1 MDSDGN
7 AGITVEQLRAQAP
20 RSFDK
25 ILIDLL
31 VAIQHGHAPIVAET
45 PIPDAPR
52 DVSPALLHM
61 ASELDTARER
71 IRRLEAIIAR
81 LAMEAARD
89 AA

>member
-1 MDSDGN
+1 M
-7 AGITVEQLRAQAP
+7 ATLEQLRAQAP

-25 ILIDLL
+25 TLIDLL
-31 VAIQHGHAPIVAET
+31 VAIQHGHAPIITVDQPAE
-45 PIPDAPR
+45 APR
-52 DVSPALLHM
+52 DVSPALMHM

>member
-1 MDSDGN
+1 MTTLD
-7 AGITVEQLRAQAP
+7 QLRAQAP

-25 ILIDLL
+25 TLIDLL
-31 VAIQHGHAPIVAET
+31 VAIQHGHAPIITVDQPASEAT
-45 PIPDAPR
+45 R
-52 DVSPALLHM
+52 DVSPALMHM

>member
-1 MDSDGN
+1 M
-7 AGITVEQLRAQAP
+7 TTLEQLRAQAP

-25 ILIDLL
+25 TLIDLL
-31 VAIQHGHAPIVAET
+31 VAIQHGHAPIVTGET
-45 PIPDAPR
+45 PATAPAR
-52 DVSPALLHM
+52 DTTQALLHM
-61 ASELDTARER
+61 ASEIDGANAR

>member
-1 MDSDGN
+1 MTTLD
-7 AGITVEQLRAQAP
+7 QLRAQAP

-25 ILIDLL
+25 TLIDLL
-31 VAIQHGHAPIVAET
+31 VAIQHGHAPIQIADPPAVA
-45 PIPDAPR
+45 DVPR
-52 DVSPALLHM
+52 DVSPVMLKLA
-61 ASELDTARER
+61 AELDTARER